1 MDFRALGLAVL
12 AMALSL
18 PASAQTTDYGAAI
31 DAERLAGADTENE
44 SWLSYGRTYD
54 EQRYSPLDQIN
65 RDTIDQ
71 LGLSWYADM
80 TTSRGQEATPV
91 VVDGALYISTAWS
104 LVHAFDV
111 RTGERLW
118 TYDPQVAREKGRDA
132 CCDVVNRGVAAWG
145 GRIFVG
151 TIDGRLVALD
161 SASGEVDWEVMTVD
175 ESLPYTITGAP
186 RVVKG
191 KVLIGNGGAEYGVR
205 GYVTAY
211 DTESGEQAWRFYT
224 VPGNP
229 ADGYESDV
237 MTAAA
242 DTWTGAWWNLGG
254 AVPYGMRWRMTLTSI
269 CSISVSVTGLR
280 GTRRC
285 EARPV
290 VTTCFCLPL

>member
-1 MDFRALGLAVL
+1 
-12 AMALSL
+12 
-18 PASAQTTDYGAAI
+18 
-31 DAERLAGADTENE
+31 
-44 SWLSYGRTYD
+44 
-54 EQRYSPLDQIN
+54 
-65 RDTIDQ
+65 
-71 LGLSWYADM
+71 M

-242 DTWTGAWWNLGG
+242 DTWTGAWWKLGG
-254 AVPYGMRWRMTLTSI
+254 AAPYGMRWRMTLTSI
-269 CSISVSVTGLR
+269 CFISVSVTGLR

-290 VTTCFCLPL
+290 VTTCFCLPLCVDPDDGTYRWHYQTVPGETWDYTATQHIMLADLR